1 MPTTMIFEAEE
12 DVMGEADEVDGPDE
26 DRPDVTNI
34 VTRMELV
41 RILAASVVP
50 PPTDTR
56 RRLRSIT
63 NRAEPRRIVPPDN
76 SGQN

>member
-1 MPTTMIFEAEE
+1 MTMIFEAEE

-41 RILAASVVP
+41 RILVTSVVP
-50 PPTDTR
+50 PPKVTKQQ
-56 RRLRSIT
+56 LRFRI
-63 NRAEPRRIVPPDN
+63 NRAEQQRIVPPDN